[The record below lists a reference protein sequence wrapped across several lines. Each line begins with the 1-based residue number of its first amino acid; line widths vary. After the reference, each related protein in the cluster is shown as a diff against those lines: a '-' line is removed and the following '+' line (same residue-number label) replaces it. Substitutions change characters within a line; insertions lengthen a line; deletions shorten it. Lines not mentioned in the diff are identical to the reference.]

1 MGILDSL
8 ARRKKENRIKRKSR
22 PKPSYPDPDV
32 QIDKYLDQIGN
43 TVYKRGRKFW
53 NESQARKAEGKRI
66 LKRTLLHGIGS
77 TTRLVTGQK
86 KSKRGNKK

>member
-1 MGILDSL
+1 MGVLDSL

-53 NESQARKAEGKRI
+53 NESQKRKVEGKQI
-66 LKRTLLHGIGS
+66 LKRTLLKGIGD
-77 TTRLVTGQK
+77 TTRLVTGAK
-86 KSKRGNKK
+86 KNERSKK